1 MTTSFWTASKSVV
14 DQLILALIFWFAD
27 ILVFNELDVKLS
39 RVFTRY
45 KDTHEILIYELLISF
60 WNKLS
65 YSLPCLF
72 YHRLALKKEIN
83 RDIDSLCT
91 ATG

>member
-45 KDTHEILIYELLISF
+45 KDTHEILIPLVFSLWII
-60 WNKLS
+60 NK
-65 YSLPCLF
+65 F
-72 YHRLALKKEIN
+72 LK
-83 RDIDSLCT
+83 
-91 ATG
+91 